1 MSKQEPPPNDKLRPH
16 VYDGIQ
22 EFDNRLPN
30 WWLWTFYGAIIISVL
45 YWFSWYNADMMED
58 DMAVLEAQMAKV
70 EEARLAA
77 AGEISNETLWQMSRN
92 PGFVDAGREI
102 YREKCLACH
111 GPDLNAGAGLAGV
124 SLVDTE
130 WKWGNQPVSI
140 YAVVADGSPD
150 RMAGMDRRA
159 RPAQGQ
165 PGGRLPAELP
175 YRTGAGRGGHPQH
188 PARVVT
194 AGSRRAI
201 HRP

>member
-150 RMAGMDRRA
+150 RMAGMQAWIGELGPRKVSQVVA
-159 RPAQGQ
+159 YLLSYHTEQE
-165 PGGRLPAELP
+165 LAE
-175 YRTGAGRGGHPQH
+175 A
-188 PARVVT
+188 VT
-194 AGSRRAI
+194 LNTPLGL
-201 HRP
+201 